1 MIHAEYLAGNPLTGR
16 KVWLVRHINGCKF
29 GDPWD
34 WSVVVIKTHRL
45 SRTAQ
50 VKGALDLNSYQAHKT
65 LQHFLAGMG
74 FLQAEAVRRNGVV
87 KRYDL
92 SGVKHPL
99 DSTAVAATG
108 SATGT

>member
-1 MIHAEYLAGNPLTGR
+1 MIHAEFLAGNPLTGR
-16 KVWLVRHINGCKF
+16 KVWLLRHINGRKF

-34 WSVVVIKTHRL
+34 WSVVVIKTHRF

-50 VKGALDLNSYQAHKT
+50 VKGALDLNNYRAHKS
-65 LQHFLAGMG
+65 LQSFLAGMG

-87 KRYDL
+87 KRYNL
-92 SGVKHPL
+92 SGDRDPV
-99 DSTAVAATG
+99 DGTGVAATS